1 MSPLGLY
8 WNSSKRNKCPVLDN
22 SQGITLRSLG
32 GIFLATLCGLMLSM
46 ITLAYEVWQQK
57 KQEKN
62 KVHELDPSGGVVK
75 GAGGRITKSSHHG
88 PSKLI
93 TVGSKQVAFNSDLPP
108 GY

>member
-1 MSPLGLY
+1 M
-8 WNSSKRNKCPVLDN
+8 LDD

-62 KVHELDPSGGVVK
+62 RVHEIGPDGTRVGDGGGKGNLARNTVV
-75 GAGGRITKSSHHG
+75 GG
-88 PSKLI
+88 SKLI
-93 TVGSKQVAFNSDLPP
+93 TVGSKQASRYESAVPKEKKPLHKFVLV
-108 GY
+108 